1 MKSKKRGDYKKD
13 EFSPKYA
20 DDFLNVYEE
29 SLSAAAQGHY
39 NPLTPEEIDEFGLDF
54 DFGTMYECDLEEYE
68 EKIEELNQTIE
79 EVGCNNEYLYYKML
93 EYYMS
98 EDED

>member
-1 MKSKKRGDYKKD
+1 MNKKKWGDD
-13 EFSPKYA
+13 ENDELSPKYA
-20 DDFLNVYEE
+20 DDVLNVYEE

-98 EDED
+98 EDDD

>member
-1 MKSKKRGDYKKD
+1 MNKKKWGDD
-13 EFSPKYA
+13 ENDELSPKYA

-54 DFGTMYECDLEEYE
+54 DFGTLYECDLEEYE

-98 EDED
+98 EDDD

>member
-1 MKSKKRGDYKKD
+1 MNIKKWGDD
-13 EFSPKYA
+13 ENDELSPKYA

-54 DFGTMYECDLEEYE
+54 DFSTMYECDLEEYE

-98 EDED
+98 EDDD

>member
-1 MKSKKRGDYKKD
+1 MNKKD
-13 EFSPKYA
+13 FDSDEYA

-29 SLSAAAQGHY
+29 SLSASAQGCY

-68 EKIEELNQTIE
+68 KKIEELNRNIE
-79 EVGCNNEYLYYKML
+79 ESGSDNEYLYYKML

-98 EDED
+98 DEDD